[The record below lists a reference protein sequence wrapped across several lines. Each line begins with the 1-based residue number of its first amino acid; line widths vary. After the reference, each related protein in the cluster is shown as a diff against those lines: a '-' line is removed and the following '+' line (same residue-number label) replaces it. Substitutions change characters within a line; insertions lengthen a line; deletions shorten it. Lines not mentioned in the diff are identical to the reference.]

1 MNTNILT
8 SLQIKVNDI
17 WFINIG
23 MAVVDI
29 LYQNTIIQIDADNIS
44 TTLLSKTFITVKNL
58 FCFGSNDVVIVI
70 RAGAVSNETIYYKI
84 LNNINQIVDK
94 THLHFFMEDLFTTE
108 TNTPEIELMRNI
120 SKYFNL
126 EYTVYHCEK
135 NNFTKYFDWYV
146 VDSVIS
152 LTTLPNIH
160 PYFSKKICCLNR
172 RYTDYRYLA
181 SAFLSNYVNDVS
193 LTQHYSLPVVEN
205 SLIQT
210 DKLDYKLNIETGLAI
225 LQGQGRINSHQI
237 PVDVDYTSKQA
248 SDKLIAVTQD
258 CFCSLVTE
266 SKFHSSRPNFSEKTL
281 RAIISGRPFVLLA
294 PQGTLQLLRDLGVK
308 TFSQFWD
315 ESYDLEAD
323 STKRFEKVMF
333 VIKEI
338 LEKEHLDIEPM
349 MPILEH
355 NQKHLGS
362 IPKQMH
368 RLLNQRP

>member
-29 LYQNTIIQIDADNIS
+29 LHQNTVIQIDIDSVS
-44 TTLLSKTFITVKNL
+44 TTTLSEPFLTIKSL
-58 FCFGSNDVVIVI
+58 FCFESSDVVIVI
-70 RAGAVSNETIYYKI
+70 RAGAVSNDKIYYRI

-94 THLHFFMEDLFTTE
+94 THLHFFIEDLFTTE
-108 TNTPEIELMRNI
+108 TNPLELNFIQKI

-126 EYTVYHCEK
+126 KHTVYHCEK
-135 NNFTKYFDWYV
+135 NSFTKYFDWYV
-146 VDSVIS
+146 ADSVLS
-152 LTTLPNIH
+152 LTTLPDIH

-193 LTQHYSLPVVEN
+193 LTQHYSLPTVAN
-205 SLIQT
+205 SLIET
-210 DKLDYKLNIETGLAI
+210 DKLDYKLNIKTGLAV
-225 LQGQGRINSHQI
+225 LHGQGRINNYQI
-237 PVDVDYTSKQA
+237 PVDVDYTSKPA
-248 SDKLIAVTQD
+248 ADKLIAITQN
-258 CFCSLVTE
+258 CFCSLITE
-266 SKFHSSRPNFSEKTL
+266 SKFHSGMPNFSEKTL

-294 PQGTLQLLRDLGVK
+294 PHGTLQLLKDLGFK
-308 TFSQFWD
+308 TFSRFWD
-315 ESYDLEAD
+315 ESYDLETD

-333 VIKEI
+333 IIKEI
-338 LEKEHLDIEPM
+338 LEKGHLDIETM

-362 IPKQMH
+362 IPKQMY